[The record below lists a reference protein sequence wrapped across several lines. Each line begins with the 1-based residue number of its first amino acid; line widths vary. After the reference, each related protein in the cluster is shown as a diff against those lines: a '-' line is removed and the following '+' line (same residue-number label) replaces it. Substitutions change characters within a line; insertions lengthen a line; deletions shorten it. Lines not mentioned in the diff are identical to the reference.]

1 MVNYNQIIVKIRFL
15 FFVSAKTMHIGSF
28 AQNTFN
34 RCPQNSRSIFGPL
47 KEILEK
53 IETQGLFNG
62 QIQSNQH
69 EMKVSFFRFHK
80 KDAY

>member
-34 RCPQNSRSIFGPL
+34 RCPQNSRSIFGPQKDIL
-47 KEILEK
+47 KQNQKSGIVLW
-53 IETQGLFNG
+53 
-62 QIQSNQH
+62 SNSI
-69 EMKVSFFRFHK
+69 KST
-80 KDAY
+80 